1 MAAMIL
7 CLAVRVPS
15 LAEGA
20 PTLEL
25 RPSVSTV
32 QPGGEFT
39 VDLVIHNNPGIAGIR
54 FVFQYDEAL
63 LQLKE
68 VTFDKKTF
76 DWEVCYKEDP
86 TRTDEVSR
94 EGAAWAQKTNWT
106 GNDCSIL
113 QLTFR
118 VLENAPMDTVTTI
131 GITDLDIMNA
141 SLQEVPFTAAPAI
154 VTIQEEPPGVTVSG
168 TATSW
173 NNTDNAVYLLYLTD
187 TSNADI
193 KAEWKN
199 GNVVKALNYIVEKD
213 TPTASGKQ
221 YTQKFSFAGVPE
233 GTYKLAILKPDK
245 YVPKIITITVGA
257 SDYSCGEQKLWLY
270 GDVNYDG
277 KVKVGDA
284 VQVLRYIAEL
294 RTFTEEQEQ
303 SADVTQDGKVKV
315 GDVTQIKRYIA
326 ELDSKMDNLK

>member
-1 MAAMIL
+1 MKKIWSILMAAMIL

-141 SLQEVPFTAAPAI
+141 SLQEIPFTAAPAI

-168 TATSW
+168 TVTSYGD
-173 NNTDNAVYLLYLTD
+173 TAEKVTVTLLQGETTAGTWRGTTGPYTI
-187 TSNADI
+187 SNVAP
-193 KAEWKN
+193 
-199 GNVVKALNYIVEKD
+199 GPYTLRVEKKGHA
-213 TPTASGKQ
+213 PWAE
-221 YTQKFSFAGVPE
+221 V
-233 GTYKLAILKPDK
+233 
-245 YVPKIITITVGA
+245 ITVGA
-257 SDYSCGEQKLWLY
+257 DDVIGKNISVYMY
-270 GDVNYDG
+270 GDVNRNG
-277 KVKVGDA
+277 VV
-284 VQVLRYIAEL
+284 
-294 RTFTEEQEQ
+294 T
-303 SADVTQDGKVKV
+303 SADVLQISQKIAGMRDFDEYQLLLA
-315 GDVTQIKRYIA
+315 DVNHKNGITSA
-326 ELDSKMDNLK
+326 DSLWTAQRVAGIRDVYFNLIGG